1 MAATHLTMRSF
12 LGLLFLL
19 FVQLTSALKFDLSA
33 VSGKNERCIRNFVFK
48 DQLVVVTAIVS
59 GNKGD
64 GQVVNMHIK
73 DALGNDHGRP
83 KDIAGETRQAFTSPA
98 DTAFDVCFDNQLTT
112 RHAVAN
118 PYKSIELDVDIGAD
132 ARDWSSIQVQEKLKP
147 VETDLRRIEEMVAEI
162 VSEMEYLRAR
172 EQKLRDTN
180 ESTNER
186 VKWFAFGTMGMLV
199 GLGAWQVVYLRA
211 YFSSVVRQNSVNN
224 NDRAPSTA
232 PEHRKNQTNK
242 PPNPHVP
249 NTTSTMTKDFP
260 KVGEKPA
267 PPEMLNSVDPNYRP
281 ADPYPGRVEH
291 FTGGRQE
298 TGAQKPELGVGEME
312 GITFKVEPLRREGED
327 VTTMRAR
334 LLYQSRKRGILESDL
349 LLSTF
354 ADVYLADMN
363 KEQLQEYD
371 RFLDENDWDI
381 YYWATQDPPAE
392 GTEAA
397 VSTEAGAQDTPTETW
412 KRTGAKSGEWAQ
424 TVGAFKAAYRPVPSR
439 WADSNVLRLLRQHVR
454 DNSATGFHAAKTK
467 KTGGP
472 GLGRMPN
479 VQMAIGGQQ
488 PRQAVN
494 IHVTRLYELGL
505 AVPHNGEKGWARY
518 LESTTIAP
526 PAFIPLS
533 SQTPNMAEQL
543 VLRGTLEGHNGWV
556 TCLATSLENPNMLL
570 SGSRDKTLI
579 IWNLTR
585 DEQAYGYPKR
595 SLEGHS
601 HIVSDC
607 VISSDGAYALSSSWD
622 KSLRLWELSTGE
634 TTRTFVGHTN
644 DVLSVSFSAD
654 NRQIVSA
661 SRDRSIKLWNT
672 LGDCKFTITDKGHT
686 EWVSCVRFSPN
697 PQNPVIV
704 SAGWDKLVKV
714 WELAS
719 CRLQTD
725 HIGHTGYINAVTISP
740 DGSLC
745 ASGGK
750 DGTTMLW
757 DLNESKHLYSLHA
770 GDEIHALVF
779 SPNRYWLCAAT
790 ASSITI
796 FDLEK
801 KSKVDELKPEYVE
814 KGKKSRDPEC
824 VSLAWSADGQTLF
837 AGYTDHKIRAWGVM
851 SRA

>member
-1 MAATHLTMRSF
+1 MRSA

-19 FVQLTSALKFDLSA
+19 FVQISLALKFDIA
-33 VSGKNERCIRNFVFK
+33 AGKGERCIRNFVLK

-59 GNKGD
+59 GERGD
-64 GQVVNMHIK
+64 GQMVNMHIK
-73 DALGNDHGRP
+73 DSMGNDHGRP
-83 KDIAGETRQAFTSPA
+83 KDVVGETRQAFTSA
-98 DTAFDVCFDNQLTT
+98 GDTTFDVCFENTLVS
-112 RHAVAN
+112 RRGISN
-118 PYKSIELDVDIGAD
+118 PHRSIELDVDIGAD
-132 ARDWSSIQVQEKLKP
+132 ARDWSSIQAQEKLKP
-147 VETDLRRIEEMVAEI
+147 IETDLRRIEEIVAEV

-199 GLGAWQVVYLRA
+199 GLGVWQVIYLRA
-211 YFSSVVRQNSVNN
+211 YFRC
-224 NDRAPSTA
+224 
-232 PEHRKNQTNK
+232 HRVNQTDK
-242 PPNPHVP
+242 PPNPAVLS
-249 NTTSTMTKDFP
+249 TTSTLTKDFP
-260 KVGEKPA
+260 KAGEKN
-267 PPEMLNSVDPNYRP
+267 PPPDLLNSADPNYKP
-281 ADPYPGRVEH
+281 VDTYPGKVEH
-291 FTGGRQE
+291 YTGGRQQH
-298 TGAQKPELGVGEME
+298 GAQKPELEVGEME
-312 GITFKVEPLRREGED
+312 GITFKVEPLRRVGED
-327 VTTMRAR
+327 ISTMRAR

-392 GTEAA
+392 GDAKSD
-397 VSTEAGAQDTPTETW
+397 VSKDTPTETW
-412 KRTGAKSGEWAQ
+412 QRTGAKSGEWAQ

-439 WADSNVLRLLRQHVR
+439 WADSDILRLLRQHVR
-454 DNSATGFHAAKTK
+454 DNSANGFHAAKNR
-467 KTGGP
+467 KTGGG
-472 GLGRMPN
+472 GLNRMPN
-479 VQMAIGGQQ
+479 I
-488 PRQAVN
+488 
-494 IHVTRLYELGL
+494 
-505 AVPHNGEKGWARY
+505 
-518 LESTTIAP
+518 
-526 PAFIPLS
+526 
-533 SQTPNMAEQL
+533 QTPIMAEQL

-556 TCLATSLENPNMLL
+556 TSLATSLENPNMLL

-607 VISSDGAYALSSSWD
+607 VISSDGAYALSASWD
-622 KSLRLWELSTGE
+622 KSLRLWELSSGQ

-654 NRQIVSA
+654 NRQIVSG
-661 SRDRSIKLWNT
+661 SRDRTIKLWNT
-672 LGDCKFTITDKGHT
+672 LGDCKYTITDKGHT

-725 HIGHTGYINAVTISP
+725 HIGHTGYINTVTISP

-750 DGTTMLW
+750 DGVTMLW

-790 ASSITI
+790 SSSITI

-801 KSKVDELKPEYVE
+801 KSKVDELKPEYIE
-814 KGKKSRDPEC
+814 KGKKSREPEC

-837 AGYTDHKIRAWGVM
+837 AGYTDNKIRAWGVM

>member
-1 MAATHLTMRSF
+1 MGTSQPTLRSI
-12 LGLLFLL
+12 LGILFLCL
-19 FVQLTSALKFDLSA
+19 IQISAALKFDLPA

-59 GNKGD
+59 GQKGD
-64 GQVVNMHIK
+64 GQKVNIHIK

-83 KDIAGETRQAFTSPA
+83 RDVVGETRQTFTSSE
-98 DTAFDVCFDNQLTT
+98 DTAFDVCFENKLEG
-112 RHAVAN
+112 RSGVAN
-118 PYKSIELDVDIGAD
+118 PYRSIELDVDIGAD
-132 ARDWSSIQVQEKLKP
+132 ARDWSSIQDHEKLKP
-147 VETDLRRIEEMVAEI
+147 LETDLRRIEEMVQEI

-186 VKWFAFGTMGMLV
+186 VKWFAFGTMGMLI
-199 GLGAWQVVYLRA
+199 GLGVWQVIYLRA
-211 YFSSVVRQNSVNN
+211 YFRYVSLVADDDNG
-224 NDRAPSTA
+224 RAPSTA
-232 PEHRKNQTNK
+232 PEHREYQTNR
-242 PPNPHVP
+242 PPNQHVP
-249 NTTSTMTKDFP
+249 NTTSTMTRDFP
-260 KVGEKPA
+260 KAGEKSV
-267 PPEMLNSVDPNYRP
+267 PPEFVSAADPNYKP
-281 ADPYPGRVEH
+281 ADPYPGKVEH

-312 GITFKVEPLRREGED
+312 GITFKVEPLKRTGED
-327 VTTMRAR
+327 VSTIRAR

-354 ADVYLADMN
+354 ADVYLSKMN

-381 YYWATQDPPAE
+381 YYWATQDPPTEDNVAE
-392 GTEAA
+392 
-397 VSTEAGAQDTPTETW
+397 DTPTETW

-424 TVGAFKAAYRPVPSR
+424 TVGAYKAAYRPVPSR
-439 WADSNVLRLLRQHVR
+439 WADSEVLRLLRQHVQ
-454 DNSATGFHAAKTK
+454 DNSATGFHAAKSK
-467 KTGGP
+467 KTGGA

-479 VQMAIGGQQ
+479 V
-488 PRQAVN
+488 
-494 IHVTRLYELGL
+494 
-505 AVPHNGEKGWARY
+505 
-518 LESTTIAP
+518 
-526 PAFIPLS
+526 
-533 SQTPNMAEQL
+533 QL

-556 TCLATSLENPNMLL
+556 TSLATSLENPNMLL

-607 VISSDGAYALSSSWD
+607 VISSDGAYALSASWD
-622 KSLRLWELSTGE
+622 KSLRLWELATGE

-686 EWVSCVRFSPN
+686 DWVSCVRFSPN

-725 HIGHTGYINAVTISP
+725 HIGHSGYINTVTISP

-801 KSKVDELKPEYVE
+801 KSKVDELKPEYIE
-814 KGKKSRDPEC
+814 KGKKSREPEC

-837 AGYTDHKIRAWGVM
+837 AGYTDNKIRAWGVM